1 MELDEAFD
9 LISRAIDTG
18 HAAHGYLLVGDVRGN
33 CSELI
38 RRILLKLFQNFCI
51 YAVDFHGKSSLCC

>member
-9 LISRAIDTG
+9 LIAHAIDTG
-18 HAAHGYLLVGDVRGN
+18 HAAHGYLLVGDIRGN

-38 RRILLKLFQNFCI
+38 RRILLKLFPD
-51 YAVDFHGKSSLCC
+51 AVAQVEGGSAFRI